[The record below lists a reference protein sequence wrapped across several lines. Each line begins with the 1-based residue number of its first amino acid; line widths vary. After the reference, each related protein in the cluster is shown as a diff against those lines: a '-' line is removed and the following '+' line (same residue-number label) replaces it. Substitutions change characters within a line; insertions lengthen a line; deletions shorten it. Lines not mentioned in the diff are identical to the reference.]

1 MLWHQ
6 SEGEWAIES
15 IIVGSEGSESLEC
28 VSASESI
35 IRTADGNA
43 LSTSGTSKRKTNM
56 REC

>member
-28 VSASESI
+28 VSVSESI
-35 IRTADGNA
+35 KTADGNA
-43 LSTSGTSKRKTNM
+43 LSTSGT
-56 REC
+56 